1 MSFSKNSLSRR
12 GQISKLYFSFRVN
25 RSAAILLSVNKKLL
39 FGLHCVIESDMI
51 SRFESSLI

>member
-25 RSAAILLSVNKKLL
+25 RSAVILLSVNIKLL
-39 FGLHCVIESDMI
+39 FDLHCVIESDMI